1 MESAALF
8 GFRSIT
14 EMAPVDVLRAAGA
27 GEASVIAVCINDP
40 EAASRIVDLVN
51 SEFPEPSSMCVPS
64 TGVWL
69 QLLAKGVEFE
79 LRETYESAM
88 VFGRK
93 TLEALGLDAER
104 AAAGRKFVEAGIS
117 IGSLSSRPRPF
128 SRYRSAA
135 RAWCT
140 NR

>member
-8 GFRSIT
+8 GFQVYYADGT
-14 EMAPVDVLRAAGA
+14 QLDVLRAAGA

-51 SEFPEPSSMCVPS
+51 SEFPGTKLYVRSFDRRRFAAM
-64 TGVWL
+64 
-69 QLLAKGVEFE
+69 LAKGSNSSCA
-79 LRETYESAM
+79 RPIESAM

-104 AAAGRKFVEAGIS
+104 AAAVK
-117 IGSLSSRPRPF
+117 GS
-128 SRYRSAA
+128 
-135 RAWCT
+135 
-140 NR
+140 